1 MWVIRIAQ
9 TESDNVRSQPEFQ
22 PDRPSRAEP
31 AINRARSL
39 RAYSRNQQIAVENMI
54 ARQENEWM
62 LPKKA
67 DWHSLLTRTV

>member
-1 MWVIRIAQ
+1 MSEASQTFSQTDRAQ
-9 TESDNVRSQPEFQ
+9 PAM
-22 PDRPSRAEP
+22 SRA
-31 AINRARSL
+31 RYL

-54 ARQENEWM
+54 ARQENELM